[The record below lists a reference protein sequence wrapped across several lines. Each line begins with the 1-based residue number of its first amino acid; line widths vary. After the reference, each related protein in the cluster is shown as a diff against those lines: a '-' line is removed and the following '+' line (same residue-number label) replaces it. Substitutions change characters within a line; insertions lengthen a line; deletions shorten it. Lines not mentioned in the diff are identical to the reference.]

1 MATVVY
7 FVTRKEEVPEK
18 DDEYLIK
25 GIVSELI
32 ENEESQIYKLLDKSD
47 KTVKDFLEKTGEIK
61 SSISG
66 VDQQTRNL
74 ISVLNNNQSR
84 GQWAEF
90 QVEDLLGIME
100 YKDGIH
106 YESQKIMNS
115 GTKPD
120 FTFYLPDSKTINMDS
135 KFPLNLYMQL
145 SKLNLDL
152 EDETLDEISRKQITE
167 SIKTKNRE
175 FIDKAIKT
183 KIDETSGREG
193 YISAEEDTVDFVLMY
208 IPLENLY
215 HFLLTSEIGAARTP
229 VIQYAFSKKVILV
242 SPQTLMAYL
251 ETIRHSIGAVS
262 GLETNTGA
270 YFAFADVVD
279 SKAKLIDVEKDTLV
293 FPLGQAG
300 IKTVADGA
308 KYTFRKR
315 FQATFATSGAEQLAA
330 GDDLKFNFGD
340 GTLSNTQEKNII
352 IIPTESVNAA
362 ANIGNGT
369 VANSTVT
376 TITGITSTAT
386 IRVGDFYFVGTNGP
400 FQTRSVVNSSAI
412 VVDSAPTASGNLLR
426 TFPKDYPI
434 SLDDDSSANVVISAS
449 SDTMTIDL
457 NETLNSTMDAK
468 VFVDLVDENNNKVDK
483 TVKQTEVAI
492 DVNTHG
498 GANANN
504 VTGTGIEHNPQ
515 ACLTARRQGGVAQ
528 RLMAYHKAIRLAVP
542 SSFDVDAA

>member
-1 MATVVY
+1 MDIVLYVVNIILMATVVY
-7 FVTRKEEVPEK
+7 FVTRKEEVTEK

-100 YKDGIH
+100 YKDGVH
-106 YESQKIMNS
+106 YESQKIMSS

-120 FTFYLPDSKTINMDS
+120 FTFYLPDNKTINMDS

-167 SIKTKNRE
+167 SIKTKNKE

-183 KIDETSGREG
+183 KIDETASREG
-193 YISAEEDTVDFVLMY
+193 YISPEEDTVDFVLMY

-215 HFLLTSEIGAARTP
+215 HFLLTSEIGASRTP

-251 ETIRHSIGAVS
+251 ETIRHSM
-262 GLETNTGA
+262 
-270 YFAFADVVD
+270 
-279 SKAKLIDVEKDTLV
+279 KLFSLQTDT
-293 FPLGQAG
+293 
-300 IKTVADGA
+300 
-308 KYTFRKR
+308 
-315 FQATFATSGAEQLAA
+315 
-330 GDDLKFNFGD
+330 
-340 GTLSNTQEKNII
+340 KNILLAH
-352 IIPTESVNAA
+352 ERVKSE
-362 ANIGNGT
+362 IGK
-369 VANSTVT
+369 
-376 TITGITSTAT
+376 
-386 IRVGDFYFVGTNGP
+386 F
-400 FQTRSVVNSSAI
+400 
-412 VVDSAPTASGNLLR
+412 
-426 TFPKDYPI
+426 
-434 SLDDDSSANVVISAS
+434 
-449 SDTMTIDL
+449 ID
-457 NETLNSTMDAK
+457 
-468 VFVDLVDENNNKVDK
+468 
-483 TVKQTEVAI
+483 
-492 DVNTHG
+492 
-498 GANANN
+498 
-504 VTGTGIEHNPQ
+504 
-515 ACLTARRQGGVAQ
+515 
-528 RLMAYHKAIRLAVP
+528 
-542 SSFDVDAA
+542 SFDDVTKRLDQTVESFEKLKTTRTNKLEKSFDELNQVNKNTEA

>member
-1 MATVVY
+1 MDIALYLINIILMATVVY
-7 FVTRKEEVPEK
+7 FVTRKEEVTEK

-100 YKDGIH
+100 YKDGVH

-135 KFPLNLYMQL
+135 KFPLNLYMEL

-167 SIKTKNRE
+167 SIKTKNKE

-183 KIDETSGREG
+183 KIDETASREG
-193 YISAEEDTVDFVLMY
+193 YISPEEDTVDFVLMY

-215 HFLLTSEIGAARTP
+215 HFLLTSEIGASRTP

-251 ETIRHSIGAVS
+251 ETIRHSM
-262 GLETNTGA
+262 
-270 YFAFADVVD
+270 
-279 SKAKLIDVEKDTLV
+279 KLFSLQTDT
-293 FPLGQAG
+293 
-300 IKTVADGA
+300 
-308 KYTFRKR
+308 
-315 FQATFATSGAEQLAA
+315 
-330 GDDLKFNFGD
+330 
-340 GTLSNTQEKNII
+340 KNILLAH
-352 IIPTESVNAA
+352 EKVKSE
-362 ANIGNGT
+362 IGK
-369 VANSTVT
+369 
-376 TITGITSTAT
+376 
-386 IRVGDFYFVGTNGP
+386 F
-400 FQTRSVVNSSAI
+400 
-412 VVDSAPTASGNLLR
+412 
-426 TFPKDYPI
+426 
-434 SLDDDSSANVVISAS
+434 
-449 SDTMTIDL
+449 ID
-457 NETLNSTMDAK
+457 
-468 VFVDLVDENNNKVDK
+468 
-483 TVKQTEVAI
+483 
-492 DVNTHG
+492 
-498 GANANN
+498 
-504 VTGTGIEHNPQ
+504 
-515 ACLTARRQGGVAQ
+515 
-528 RLMAYHKAIRLAVP
+528 
-542 SSFDVDAA
+542 SFDDVTKRLDQTVESFEKLKTTRTNKLEKSFDELNQVNKNTEA

>member
-1 MATVVY
+1 MDIALYLINIILMATVVY
-7 FVTRKEEVPEK
+7 FVTRKEEVTEK

-100 YKDGIH
+100 YKDGVH

-135 KFPLNLYMQL
+135 KFPLNLYMEL

-167 SIKTKNRE
+167 SIKTKNKE

-183 KIDETSGREG
+183 KIDETARREG
-193 YISAEEDTVDFVLMY
+193 YISPEEDTVDFVLMY

-215 HFLLTSEIGAARTP
+215 HFLLTSEIGASRTP

-251 ETIRHSIGAVS
+251 ETIRHSM
-262 GLETNTGA
+262 
-270 YFAFADVVD
+270 
-279 SKAKLIDVEKDTLV
+279 KLFSLQTDT
-293 FPLGQAG
+293 
-300 IKTVADGA
+300 
-308 KYTFRKR
+308 
-315 FQATFATSGAEQLAA
+315 
-330 GDDLKFNFGD
+330 
-340 GTLSNTQEKNII
+340 KNILLAH
-352 IIPTESVNAA
+352 E
-362 ANIGNGT
+362 
-369 VANSTVT
+369 
-376 TITGITSTAT
+376 
-386 IRVGDFYFVGTNGP
+386 RVK
-400 FQTRSVVNSSAI
+400 SE
-412 VVDSAPTASGNLLR
+412 
-426 TFPKDYPI
+426 I
-434 SLDDDSSANVVISAS
+434 SKF
-449 SDTMTIDL
+449 ID
-457 NETLNSTMDAK
+457 
-468 VFVDLVDENNNKVDK
+468 
-483 TVKQTEVAI
+483 
-492 DVNTHG
+492 
-498 GANANN
+498 
-504 VTGTGIEHNPQ
+504 
-515 ACLTARRQGGVAQ
+515 
-528 RLMAYHKAIRLAVP
+528 
-542 SSFDVDAA
+542 SFDDVTKRLDQTVESFEKLKTTRTNKLEKSFEELNQVNKNTEA